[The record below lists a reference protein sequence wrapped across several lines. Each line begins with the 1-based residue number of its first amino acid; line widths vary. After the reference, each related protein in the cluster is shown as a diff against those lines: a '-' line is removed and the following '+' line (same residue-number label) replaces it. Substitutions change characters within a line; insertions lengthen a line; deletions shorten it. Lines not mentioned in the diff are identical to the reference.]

1 MNASVIAGE
10 LPGETKVSDIS
21 SRGLPEP
28 RITNRKVIVKDP
40 ELLLVSLSNS
50 TTVLFD
56 FNGTL
61 SDDETELEAAYGGA
75 ILAMGLPEMSA
86 AEYASLL
93 GRSEPDIAAA
103 LMAGRG
109 RSEDE
114 ADELLRRV
122 GEQYADICRVN
133 PRVSARSVELVAQLA
148 EKGWKLGIV
157 TGTLRQLIEPVLTE
171 RGISNRFHCV
181 LTIED
186 VENGKPS
193 PEGFLRAAELVGETE
208 MDRVLVFEDSP
219 AGVQAARAAGMQVV
233 GIGPASG
240 AEIAFDSMDQVAEF
254 LLPRIVQPVV

>member
-1 MNASVIAGE
+1 M
-10 LPGETKVSDIS
+10 
-21 SRGLPEP
+21 
-28 RITNRKVIVKDP
+28 KDL
-40 ELLLVSLSNS
+40 EILLDCLSNS

-61 SDDETELEAAYGGA
+61 SDDETELEAAYGEA
-75 ILAMGLPEMSA
+75 VRDMGLPAMSA

-103 LMAGRG
+103 LMAARG
-109 RSEDE
+109 RTGDE

-122 GEQYADICRVN
+122 GEQYAAICRAN

-148 EKGWKLGIV
+148 EKGWQLGIV
-157 TGTLRQLIEPVLTE
+157 TGTLRQLIEPVLME

-186 VENGKPS
+186 VANGKPS
-193 PEGFLRAAELVGETE
+193 PEGFLRAAELIGEQD

-219 AGVQAARAAGMQVV
+219 AGVQAAQAAGMQVV

-240 AEIAFDSMDQVAEF
+240 AEVVFNSMDDVAEF
-254 LLPRIVQPVV
+254 LLPRIVQPVA